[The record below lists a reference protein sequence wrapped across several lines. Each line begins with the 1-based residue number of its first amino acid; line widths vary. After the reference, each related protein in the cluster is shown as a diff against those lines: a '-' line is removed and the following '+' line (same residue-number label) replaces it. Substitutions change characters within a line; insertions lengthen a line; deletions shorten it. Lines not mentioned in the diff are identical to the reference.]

1 MIIALVIIGILL
13 VLIIIGYNNIV
24 KQKNMV
30 EESWSQIDVLL
41 KQRFEMIPNLVEVV
55 KGYSNY
61 EKNLLENV
69 VNARNRGL
77 VSTARDDIIDSD
89 NQLTQALSKLFVLTE
104 AYPDLKADKHYIK
117 LQTSLEEL
125 ENKIAFARQF
135 YNDTILKYNL
145 KIETVPSNIVAILFG
160 FKKYNYFKV
169 EDKERQNVN
178 INLK

>member
-1 MIIALVIIGILL
+1 MIITLVIIGILL
-13 VLIIIGYNNIV
+13 VLIIISYNNIV

-55 KGYSNY
+55 KGYSDY
-61 EKNLLENV
+61 EKNILENV
-69 VNARNRGL
+69 INARNRGL
-77 VSTARDDIIDSD
+77 VSATRDDMIDSD

>member
-1 MIIALVIIGILL
+1 MIVALVIIGVLL
-13 VLIIIGYNNIV
+13 VLVIIGYNNIV
-24 KQKNMV
+24 KLKNMV

-61 EKNLLENV
+61 EKNTLEAV

-77 VSTARDDIIDSD
+77 GATTRDDAIDSD
-89 NQLTQALSKLFVLTE
+89 NQLTQALSKLFVLVE

-117 LQTSLEEL
+117 LQGSLEEL
-125 ENKIAFARQF
+125 EKKIAFARQF

-145 KIETVPSNIVAILFG
+145 KIETVPSNIVALLFG
-160 FKKYNYFKV
+160 FKKYNYFKI

-178 INLK
+178 IDLK